1 MLRDIVVNLL
11 HNLGGRSEVDRYLSE
26 YAEGKRCTVVKVGGG
41 LIQDDLEELASALAL
56 LHHVGLRP
64 VVIHGAGPQLTAE
77 MESAGI
83 EPEWHDGLRVTT
95 PKVLAA
101 ATKVFG
107 EVGTELADAL
117 EAKGVRTRRLT
128 NGVFHA
134 TPTETPGLG
143 LVGEIT
149 GLDGEAIATAIERD
163 RMPII
168 APIGTTE
175 DGQLLN
181 VNADTAARAMATW
194 RRSQKVI
201 FLTPTG
207 GILNPHG
214 KVIPAVN
221 CEQDLDEML
230 LDGTINGG
238 MARKLIEIRDL
249 LSELDVDASVS
260 ITSPAKVARELFT
273 HQGSGTLVRMGTP
286 IVDLKGGG
294 QLDQAKTTTLL
305 ERSFG
310 KTLKDGFFDRLGDA
324 DVHLGGDYTA
334 IAIVRST
341 TIGVDYLD
349 KLALGP
355 EAQGIGLG
363 ASMWNR
369 LREQHPKMFWR
380 SKPTNPVNK
389 WYLSRADGMHRD
401 GEWLVFWYG
410 LENHEEINACIAEA
424 LGQEATFHEP
434 EPAHV

>member
-1 MLRDIVVNLL
+1 
-11 HNLGGRSEVDRYLSE
+11 
-26 YAEGKRCTVVKVGGG
+26 
-41 LIQDDLEELASALAL
+41 
-56 LHHVGLRP
+56 
-64 VVIHGAGPQLTAE
+64 
-77 MESAGI
+77 
-83 EPEWHDGLRVTT
+83 
-95 PKVLAA
+95 
-101 ATKVFG
+101 
-107 EVGTELADAL
+107 
-117 EAKGVRTRRLT
+117 
-128 NGVFHA
+128 
-134 TPTETPGLG
+134 G

-149 GLDGEAIATAIERD
+149 GLDGEAIASAIERD

-230 LDGTINGG
+230 LNGTINGG

-310 KTLKDGFFDRLGDA
+310 KTLKDGFFDRLGEA

-355 EAQGIGLG
+355 EAQGIGL
-363 ASMWNR
+363 
-369 LREQHPKMFWR
+369 
-380 SKPTNPVNK
+380 
-389 WYLSRADGMHRD
+389 
-401 GEWLVFWYG
+401 
-410 LENHEEINACIAEA
+410 
-424 LGQEATFHEP
+424 
-434 EPAHV
+434 